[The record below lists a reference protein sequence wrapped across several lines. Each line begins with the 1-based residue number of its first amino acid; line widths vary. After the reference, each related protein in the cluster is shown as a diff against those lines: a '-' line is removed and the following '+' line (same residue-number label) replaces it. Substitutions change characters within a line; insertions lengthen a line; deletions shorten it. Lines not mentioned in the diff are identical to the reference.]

1 MSRSYWRVTPAF
13 WGDEKVAGW
22 NDDTR
27 LLALYLLT
35 CEHRTLEGL
44 FRLPKGYILA
54 DLGWTEERLAEPF
67 AQLLREG
74 FIEYDATVRVC
85 LLVNALAYQSP
96 ENPNQVLAAM
106 KVLEP
111 LPATRLFTRL
121 LSQAQ
126 RFCKPLAERL
136 AERFPERLGEGLGK
150 PPALTPALSPI
161 PKEEAAVVAHARDAV
176 ENRGGG
182 FDEESTEDD
191 PLLWDLWEVPG
202 WPRDDALDR
211 KELTDV
217 KRDYARANL
226 SEVIADLRA
235 AGNLQNPRK
244 ALRAFAKK
252 AHERAPTERRPNP
265 LVLPAVPALT
275 PEQRKAQVEAAAA
288 ARRQVEAMAAGV
300 RGVA

>member
-44 FRLPKGYILA
+44 FRLPRGYIMA
-54 DLGWTEERLAEPF
+54 DLGWSEERLAEPF

-74 FIEYDATVRVC
+74 FIEYDETVRVC
-85 LLVNALAYQSP
+85 LIVNALAYQSP

-111 LPATRLFTRL
+111 LPDTCLFSRL

-150 PPALTPALSPI
+150 PPALALSPALI
-161 PKEEAAVVAHARDAV
+161 PKEEAAVVARTREAV

-182 FDEESTEDD
+182 FDEESTEDG

-211 KELTDV
+211 KELADV
-217 KRDYARANL
+217 RRDYSRANL

-235 AGNLQNPRK
+235 AGSLQNPRK

-252 AHERAPTERRPNP
+252 AHERAPTERPSP
-265 LVLPAVPALT
+265 PVLPAVPELT
-275 PEQRKAQVEAAAA
+275 PEQRKAQVLAAAK
-288 ARRQVEAMAAGV
+288 ARQQIEAMAAGA
-300 RGVA
+300 RGMA